1 MDVETVLIPSRGV
14 LVAADVDAV
23 AVVVAVRAPYE
34 IMLPKFLSPA
44 YEPVREERERAGE
57 RVGKRLFW
65 IQRGF
70 DVFRQLRA
78 RVFKHIFAY
87 QMPLP
92 VKRSFCGKILFE
104 VPILTVHARLGN
116 RRVRAEAFAERK
128 EGYRRTVGIRRGRKN
143 QDVRIRIFFEHFIGE
158 GIGRRSISTFERKF
172 RELSLAYR
180 CDSFHCRYSIPSS

>member
-1 MDVETVLIPSRGV
+1 MDVETVLIHSRGV

-44 YEPVREERERAGE
+44 YEPVREERERAGD

-128 EGYRRTVGIRRGRKN
+128 EGYRRTVGIRPRRKN
-143 QDVRIRIFFEHFIGE
+143 EYVRIRIFFEHTVGE
-158 GIGRRSISTFERKF
+158 GIGRRSIRALERKLRKFF
-172 RELSLAYR
+172 RADDHHICSR
-180 CDSFHCRYSIPSS
+180 RYAMPSS